1 MATVAEMNRRLTL
14 AIERARPDAISTCV
28 TRLDRLE
35 IRWVQRQNQLTRH
48 RWLRAC
54 AILVSTSTDGWVY
67 LMLAFAVMTAG
78 PRRGAIVVFAAGVSV
93 ALAHAVYAL
102 GKSFVARPRPFTS
115 DVTVESLGV
124 PLDQYSFPSGHC
136 MTAAAVS
143 VAIGTAFPFSIP
155 LGVGLLVLIGWAR
168 IACAHHYPTDVIGG
182 AALGA
187 AIALPV
193 SSALIW

>member
-14 AIERARPDAISTCV
+14 AIEQARPDAINTCL
-28 TRLDRLE
+28 TWLDRLE
-35 IRWVQRQNQLTRH
+35 IRWVRRQNRLTRH

-54 AILVSTSTDGWVY
+54 AILVSTCTDGWVY
-67 LMLAFAVMTAG
+67 LLVAFAVMIPG

-93 ALAHAVYAL
+93 ALAQAVYAL
-102 GKSFVARPRPFTS
+102 GKSFVARPRPFT
-115 DVTVESLGV
+115 DDRTVESLGD
-124 PLDQYSFPSGHC
+124 PLDKYSFPSGHC
-136 MTAAAVS
+136 MTAAAVC
-143 VAIGTAFPFSIP
+143 VAIGTAFPSSIP
-155 LGVGLLVLIGWAR
+155 LGVVLMVLVGWAR

-193 SSALIW
+193 SSVLI